1 MEAAM
6 SFSETVG
13 LVAGALTTVSF
24 VPQVIKT
31 WRTRSAGD
39 FSLPMLLLFVA
50 GIALWLAYGLMA
62 QAWPVIYANAITLV
76 LSAYILVVKLR
87 RG

>member
-1 MEAAM
+1 MVL
-6 SFSETVG
+6 SETLG
-13 LVAGALTTVSF
+13 LVAGTLTTVSF

-39 FSLPMLLLFVA
+39 FSLNMLLLFV
-50 GIALWLAYGLMA
+50 GGVALWLIYGVLA
-62 QAWPVIYANAITLV
+62 DSRPVIYANAITLV
-76 LSAYILVVKLR
+76 LASFILVVKLR